1 MAYEFSVLKYKRI
14 GGNCAELIDITARE
28 QAQFFKQW
36 PLHIGCKAELEC
48 PLLLYGGPDWNVN
61 VQWGMAYPI
70 AQNLQIF
77 LGETFFKFFK
87 KLKIFQI
94 FKMFNFL
101 GFSQENWKIKKH
113 KNIPGFITSFQLI

>member
-28 QAQFFKQW
+28 QAQFFKRW

-77 LGETFFKFFK
+77 LGETQ
-87 KLKIFQI
+87 KIEHFS
-94 FKMFNFL
+94 NF
-101 GFSQENWKIKKH
+101 ENWKIKKH